1 MSPACATI
9 ASVVSDLLSDPSAVE
24 ISLGLSGLIVVIC
37 YVVFIVAPAWA
48 SYGRAWE
55 RIAASFMTLFILA
68 SLLMVGI
75 VLGAAVVWTYDTW
88 A

>member
-1 MSPACATI
+1 MP
-9 ASVVSDLLSDPSAVE
+9 SDLSDLSPTD
-24 ISLGLSGLIVVIC
+24 ISLILAGAITLIT

-55 RIAASFMTLFILA
+55 RIAASLLTLFILA
-68 SLLMVGI
+68 SVLMVGI

-88 A
+88 G

>member
-1 MSPACATI
+1 MI
-9 ASVVSDLLSDPSAVE
+9 SDLVTDPTAVE
-24 ISLGLSGLIVVIC
+24 ISLALSALIVLIC

-48 SYGRAWE
+48 SYGRVWE
-55 RIAASFMTLFILA
+55 RIAASFLTLFILG

>member
-1 MSPACATI
+1 VISELTPT
-9 ASVVSDLLSDPSAVE
+9 E
-24 ISLGLSGLIVVIC
+24 ISLILAGTITLIC

-48 SYGRAWE
+48 SYGRLWE
-55 RIAASFMTLFILA
+55 RIAASVLTLFILA
-68 SLLMVGI
+68 TVLMVGI

>member
-1 MSPACATI
+1 MI
-9 ASVVSDLLSDPSAVE
+9 SDLTPTQ
-24 ISLGLSGLIVVIC
+24 ISLILSGTITFIC

-48 SYGRAWE
+48 SYGRVWE
-55 RIAASFMTLFILA
+55 RVAASLLTLFILA
-68 SLLMVGI
+68 SVLMVGI

>member
-1 MSPACATI
+1 VLT
-9 ASVVSDLLSDPSAVE
+9 E
-24 ISLGLSGLIVVIC
+24 ISPLEWSLGIAGTIVFIC

-48 SYGRAWE
+48 SYGRIWE
-55 RIAASFMTLFILA
+55 KLAASVLMLFILA

>member
-1 MSPACATI
+1 M
-9 ASVVSDLLSDPSAVE
+9 VSDFFSDLVSDPTAVQ
-24 ISLGLSGLIVVIC
+24 ISLALSGLIVAIC

-48 SYGRAWE
+48 SYGRVWE
-55 RIAASFMTLFILA
+55 RIAASFLTLFILG

-75 VLGAAVVWTYDTW
+75 LLGAAVVWTYDEW

>member
-1 MSPACATI
+1 
-9 ASVVSDLLSDPSAVE
+9 VLNE
-24 ISLGLSGLIVVIC
+24 ISPLEWSLGIAATIVVIC

-48 SYGRAWE
+48 SYGRVWE
-55 RIAASFMTLFILA
+55 RMAASVLTLFILA